1 MYKSLGPIVR
11 PAQLGLCLLAL
22 AVFLIWPAR
31 ADVNAP
37 ASEPLACA
45 CCSEEGE
52 WYEMRQP
59 LDSSQRVELER
70 MRFSA
75 TANTYQTAADDS
87 ELATSYALTQ
97 RRNGLRW
104 ELRFRDEQGKTGT
117 LSFTLP
123 ATMISYGTD
132 LHDSPPGGVGPSLY
146 KEWRFSGAAQVTG
159 IFKKGAARA
168 TQYRLILQGRGNRC
182 PMMEDFQHWTLQLTS
197 GRLSYSFY
205 GALAKPS

>member
-1 MYKSLGPIVR
+1 MYKTPWPILR
-11 PAQLGLCLLAL
+11 PAQVGLGLLAL

-31 ADVNAP
+31 ADVSTP
-37 ASEPLACA
+37 VGEPLVCA

-59 LDSSQRVELER
+59 LDSSQRAELER

-97 RRNGLRW
+97 RRSGLRW

-123 ATMISYGTD
+123 MSMISFGTD
-132 LHDSPPGGVGPSLY
+132 LHDSPPGGTGPSLY

-159 IFKKGAARA
+159 IFKKGTTRP

-182 PMMEDFQHWTLQLTS
+182 PMMEDFQNWTLQLTS
-197 GRLSYSFY
+197 GRVSYSFY
-205 GALAKPS
+205 GSMSKPE